1 MPTSRT
7 IVFSHANGFPAGTYR
22 VLFKHWQAA
31 GYRVRAIEKFGHDPA
46 YPVTSNWPY
55 LRDQL
60 VHFIQAEAGGPAWLV
75 GHSLGGF
82 LSLLAAAHRP
92 DVAAGVVLLDS
103 PIPSG
108 LRGGLIGLAKLTGA
122 VRRLSPSHVSRRR
135 REHWPSPSAAFD
147 HFAMKPVFAKWD
159 QEVLRDYVRS
169 GLQACDAPPAE
180 GADARH
186 RLAFDRDVESR
197 IYETLPHH
205 MTQVLRKRRLQCP
218 AAFIGGRDSAEVR
231 LLGLATTRRVTR
243 GRMSWL
249 PGSHHFPF
257 EHPNEA
263 AAEVLRWI
271 ERFEKRGAEPRVAGS
286 AQQGAC
292 L

>member
-31 GYRVRAIEKFGHDPA
+31 GYRVRAIEKFGHDPR
-46 YPVTSNWPY
+46 YPVTSNWPH
-55 LRDQL
+55 LRDEL
-60 VHFIQAEAGGPAWLV
+60 VHFIEAEAGGPAWLV

-82 LSLLAAAHRP
+82 LSALAAAYRS
-92 DVAAGVVLLDS
+92 DLAAGVVLLDS

-122 VRRLSPSHVSRRR
+122 VRRFSPSHVARKR

-147 HFAMKPVFAKWD
+147 HFAMKPVFARWD
-159 QEVLRDYVRS
+159 QEVLRDYIRS
-169 GLQACDAPPAE
+169 GLEAGDEQ
-180 GADARH
+180 H
-186 RLAFDRDVESR
+186 RLAFRREVESR

-205 MTQVLRKRRLQCP
+205 MTRVLARRRLACP
-218 AAFIGGRDSAEVR
+218 AAFIGGRQSAEVR
-231 LLGLATTRRVTR
+231 LLGLDATRRITR
-243 GRMSWL
+243 GQLSWIA
-249 PGSHHFPF
+249 GSHLFPF
-257 EHPNEA
+257 EHPGET
-263 AAEVLRWI
+263 AAEVMRWL
-271 ERFEKRGAEPRVAGS
+271 ERFETGRPTPPPARLGGET
-286 AQQGAC
+286 AC